1 MKNTTFEING
11 REFIVPTPVVDLIY
25 NLMEDNANLK
35 AGLLRDDARH
45 PEGCKCGPICRGK
58 ENKAV
63 DAMVADG
70 LMSEEQAREYCV
82 TVPGHQGCCDICN
95 AGGCCKSD
103 DTESEADN
111 G

>member
-1 MKNTTFEING
+1 MNTKSIEKWYALTQFDKSSPTLEIEIDDKFVDCVDVIGFLITEN
-11 REFIVPTPVVDLIY
+11 RELR
-25 NLMEDNANLK
+25 

-45 PEGCKCGPICRGK
+45 PEGCKCG
-58 ENKAV
+58 
-63 DAMVADG
+63 VAGCSDD
-70 LMSEEQAREYCV
+70 V
-82 TVPGHQGCCDICN
+82 VPGHQGCCDICN